1 MAWGAGGGFGGPG
14 GGAFGGAAAGGARLP
29 FAGVP
34 SEMQERVDG
43 LLADEPDH
51 HEPPVPYDPVH
62 TDRRPFSL
70 RHLLRP
76 HRLALGGAVGLV
88 VLETVA
94 LQAGPL
100 LTQIAIDDG
109 IRAGNRGVVVTVA
122 ALYLASVVLGALTS
136 RSRVARTGRLGE
148 RLLYDLRLKVFA
160 HFQRLSIDFFSREK
174 AGRLMTRMTSD
185 LDNLTQLLQEGL
197 VQLFVQG
204 LTMVF
209 VTTVLFILSPALAT
223 VTVLVVLPVMV
234 AATLWYRAGSDR
246 TFDVVRDRIADV
258 LAHLQETLSG
268 VRIITAHNRQ
278 RRNTAEHR
286 RIVRDYQ
293 RANDATATLG
303 GAYGGI
309 TETVGLGGQVV
320 ILVVGGR
327 WVLDGSL
334 EIGELVAFLLYLT
347 AFFAPIQQLVQLYN
361 TYQQGQASVRKIRD
375 LLAEVPSVAEDPGAP
390 DLPPLHGEVQLE
402 GVTFAYVP
410 GRPVL
415 HDVDLTIPAGETFAF
430 VGETGAG
437 KSTIAKLVNRLYD
450 PTEGRV
456 LLDGVDIREVTLSS
470 VRRQVGTVPQE
481 AFLFGGSIRTNV
493 AFARPDAPDAEV
505 EEACRLVGLGDLL
518 DRLPDGLD
526 TPVHERGVSLSSGER
541 QLLALARAFL
551 ARPRIL
557 VLDEATSNLDLRS
570 EAKIEEAL
578 DTLLEGRTAIL
589 IAHRLATAM
598 RADRIAVIH
607 DGQVVEIGTHQEL
620 VDQGGRYATMVA
632 TWHAGVHQGGSAP
645 FA

>member
-1 MAWGAGGGFGGPG
+1 MAWGGGGFGGG
-14 GGAFGGAAAGGARLP
+14 GGGGAGGAFGGAAAGGAGLP

-34 SEMQERVDG
+34 PEMQARVDG
-43 LLADEPDH
+43 LLRDEPEHDDEH
-51 HEPPVPYDPVH
+51 VPYEPVARD
-62 TDRRPFSL
+62 TARFSL
-70 RHLLRP
+70 RRLLVP
-76 HRLALGGAVGLV
+76 HRAALAGSIGLV

-109 IRAGNRGVVVTVA
+109 IRQSNRTVIVSVAAVYLLSVVV
-122 ALYLASVVLGALTS
+122 GAITS
-136 RSRVARTGRLGE
+136 RSRIAWTGRVGE
-148 RLLYDLRLKVFA
+148 RLLYDLRLKVFSQ
-160 HFQRLSIDFFSREK
+160 FQRLSIDFFSREK

-209 VTTVLFILSPALAT
+209 VTGVLIVLNPALAA
-223 VTVLVVLPVMV
+223 VTLLVVVPLMLG
-234 AATLWYRAGSDR
+234 ATLWYRSASDQ

-258 LAHLQETLSG
+258 MAHLQESLSG
-268 VRIITAHNRQ
+268 VRIVTAHNRQ
-278 RRNTAEHR
+278 PRNVAEHR
-286 RIVRDYQ
+286 TIVDTYR
-293 RANDATATLG
+293 RANDATANVG

-309 TETVGLGGQVV
+309 TETVGMAGQVV
-320 ILVVGGR
+320 ILVIGGR
-327 WVLDGSL
+327 WVLDGSM
-334 EIGELVAFLLYLT
+334 EIGELVAFVLYLT

-361 TYQQGQASVRKIRD
+361 TYQQGQASVRKLRD
-375 LLAEVPSVAEDPGAP
+375 LLAEQPSVAQRPAASDLP
-390 DLPPLHGEVQLE
+390 DLAGEVRLD

-410 GRPVL
+410 GRDVL

-450 PTEGRV
+450 PTAGRV
-456 LLDGVDIREVTLSS
+456 LLDGIDVREVTLAS
-470 VRRQVGTVPQE
+470 VRAQVGTVPQE
-481 AFLFGGSIRTNV
+481 AFLFGGSIRANV
-493 AFARPDAPDAEV
+493 SFARPDATEAEIL
-505 EEACRLVGLGDLL
+505 EACQLVGLGDLL
-518 DRLPDGLD
+518 DRLPDGID

-551 ARPRIL
+551 AGPRIL

-570 EAKIEEAL
+570 EAKIETAL

-607 DGQVVEIGTHQEL
+607 EGHIAELGTH
-620 VDQGGRYATMVA
+620 A
-632 TWHAGVHQGGSAP
+632 
-645 FA
+645 

>member
-1 MAWGAGGGFGGPG
+1 
-14 GGAFGGAAAGGARLP
+14 LP

-34 SEMQERVDG
+34 PEMQARVDN
-43 LLADEPDH
+43 LLRDEPDH
-51 HEPPVPYDPVH
+51 AGEPVAYDPVH

-70 RHLLRP
+70 RQLLVP
-76 HRLALGGAVGLV
+76 HRKALVASIALV

-109 IRAGNRGVVVTVA
+109 IRRANRGVVVTVA
-122 ALYLASVVLGALTS
+122 VLYLLSVVVGAVTS
-136 RSRVARTGRLGE
+136 RSRIAWTGRVGE
-148 RLLYDLRLKVFA
+148 RLLYDLRIKVFA
-160 HFQRLSIDFFSREK
+160 HFQRLSVDFFSREK

-185 LDNLTQLLQEGL
+185 LDNLAQLLQEGL

-209 VTTVLFILSPALAT
+209 VTGVLIALDPALAA
-223 VTVLVVLPVMV
+223 VTLLVVVPAMV
-234 AATLWYRAGSDR
+234 AATLWYRASSDA

-258 LAHLQETLSG
+258 MAHLQESLSG
-268 VRIITAHNRQ
+268 VRIVTAHNRQ
-278 RRNTAEHR
+278 RRNVAEHR
-286 RIVRDYQ
+286 TIVQGYRQ
-293 RANDATATLG
+293 ANDVTANVG

-327 WVLDGSL
+327 WVLDGTM

-375 LLAEVPSVAEDPGAP
+375 LLAEHPSVAEEPGAP
-390 DLPPLHGEVQLE
+390 DLPELRGEVRLE
-402 GVTFAYVP
+402 RVTFAYDE

-450 PTEGRV
+450 PSLGRV
-456 LLDGVDIREVTLSS
+456 LLDGIDVREVTLAS

-481 AFLFGGSIRTNV
+481 AFLFAGSIRANV
-493 AFARPDAPDAEV
+493 SFARPDASDAEV
-505 EEACRLVGLGDLL
+505 LEACRLVGLGDLL

-570 EAKIEEAL
+570 EAKIEDAL

-607 DGQVVEIGTHQEL
+607 DGKVVELGTHADL
-620 VDQGGRYATMVA
+620 VAQGGRYAAVVA
-632 TWHAGVHQGGSAP
+632 VWHQGGSAP
-645 FA
+645 LA